1 MNNNNK
7 HIAKRRA
14 GFAGL
19 LLAVALTVV
28 GASPSSAAE
37 TYSVKSGDYLTTRS
51 FDYQPTYQDLA
62 TARISRV
69 GITPIPIP

>member
-1 MNNNNK
+1 MNNNK

-19 LLAVALTVV
+19 LLTVALTVL
-28 GASPSSAAE
+28 GAGPSSASE
-37 TYSVKSGDYLTTRS
+37 TYIKSGDYLTTRT
-51 FDYQPTYQDLA
+51 FDYQPTYQDLS